1 MKYSGFLVLSIL
13 LMGGLLFA
21 NNNGLNNLQTQLA
34 TIIAQLKGV
43 ATLLGLL
50 MLVGAGAVYAG
61 GQMMGAEMRS
71 RSISW
76 AHSLLIGGVIG
87 IILGVSACGIACFVG
102 KLSNPNFQFQAPA
115 GGTAPCTCQ

>member
-21 NNNGLNNLQTQLA
+21 PGLDNLTTQLA
-34 TIIAQLKGV
+34 SIIAQLKGV

-87 IILGVSACGIACFVG
+87 IVLGVSACGIACFVG
-102 KLSNPNFQFQAPA
+102 CLSGQALDLSSA
-115 GGTAPCTCQ
+115 GCDACSCNS